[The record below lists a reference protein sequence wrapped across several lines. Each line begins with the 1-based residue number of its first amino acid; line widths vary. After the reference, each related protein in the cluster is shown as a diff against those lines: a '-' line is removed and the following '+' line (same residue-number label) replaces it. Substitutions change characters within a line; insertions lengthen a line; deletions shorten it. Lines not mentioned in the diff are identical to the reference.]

1 MDMCFPLDKDDVQQT
16 IEKDVFQRVKED
28 DWSNTMCHFDRI
40 MTIRQEDVMTIWTD
54 FGVRSNHSYPNG
66 YPNGRLQ
73 TRAVSI
79 PVNAEVEYF
88 LHVWLSHFCSIC
100 HCLPMR
106 WGYYEAH
113 DSTVMTHCLSTNCMY
128 DDKIFF
134 QNIIVWE
141 NLEEHFFFDQKKIIA
156 DNKIDIKSW
165 IGQMRDIRNYRLKC
179 RLRLENAPPPLNF
192 PFNLP
197 KLLVAED
204 FVMTTDDALSSGFG
218 VENGADGKRFLA
230 WKKKHLQENHRQ
242 CLCGIVCAHSFDKH
256 KKDCLMCFWWF
267 RIHARSS
274 AMSKW
279 HTVFVKEGIAKIWL
293 ESLGLRLVN
302 A

>member
-1 MDMCFPLDKDDVQQT
+1 MNMIDSLDKDDVQQT

-28 DWSNTMCHFDRI
+28 DWSNTMCHFTRI
-40 MTIRQEDVMTIWTD
+40 MNIRQEDHMTLWTD
-54 FGVRSNHSYPNG
+54 FGIRTKKS
-66 YPNGRLQ
+66 YPNGRLHTQ
-73 TRAVSI
+73 AVSI
-79 PVNAEVEYF
+79 PVNAEVDYF
-88 LHVWLSHFCSIC
+88 LHVWLSHSCSIC
-100 HCLPMR
+100 HCLPMT
-106 WGYYEAH
+106 WAQYPAY
-113 DSTVMTHCLSTNCMY
+113 DSIVMTQFLSTNCLYADM
-128 DDKIFF
+128 IFC

-141 NLEEHFFFDQKKIIA
+141 NLEEHFFFDQKKTIA

-165 IGQMRDIRNYRLKC
+165 LVQMRKIRDQRLKC
-179 RLRLENAPPPLNF
+179 RRNLEVAPPPMNF

-230 WKKKHLQENHRQ
+230 WKKQHLQANHRQ

-256 KKDCLMCFWWF
+256 KKDCLMCFWWVG
-267 RIHARSS
+267 IHARSS

>member
-1 MDMCFPLDKDDVQQT
+1 
-16 IEKDVFQRVKED
+16 
-28 DWSNTMCHFDRI
+28 MCHFTRI
-40 MTIRQEDVMTIWTD
+40 MNIRVSDLFASWRTQM
-54 FGVRSNHSYPNG
+54 SYPSG
-66 YPNGRLQ
+66 MLMTQ
-73 TRAVSI
+73 TTKIA
-79 PVNAEVEYF
+79 VNAEVDYF

-100 HCLPMR
+100 HCLPMMTPQ
-106 WGYYEAH
+106 YPDYP
-113 DSTVMTHCLSTNCMY
+113 SIVMTQFLSTDCCLYADM
-128 DDKIFF
+128 IFC
-134 QNIIVWE
+134 QNIIVWG
-141 NLEEHFFFDQKKIIA
+141 NLEEVFFFYQKKTIA
-156 DNKIDIKSW
+156 DNQIDIKSW
-165 IGQMRDIRNYRLKC
+165 LLRMRGIRDQKFRRNLGV
-179 RLRLENAPPPLNF
+179 EHPPMNF

-230 WKKKHLQENHRQ
+230 WKKQHLQANHRQ

-256 KKDCLMCFWWF
+256 KKNCLMCFWWF